1 MHRFRNERLFFLLP
15 TSYFHLFTMLLAKS
29 YAKLNLGLRVLRRRD
44 DGYHDIQTGF
54 VFINWYD
61 KLEIAPAAETVFRCN
76 KPDVPSDESNLI
88 LKALKLMRKESGKK
102 LNVRIQLSKS
112 IPMGAGL
119 GGGSSNAALML
130 RMLNQLESLGYS
142 DADLAAMG
150 SLLGADVPVF
160 IHGQCAIGSGV
171 GDALIPADI
180 QPDAWIVTVFPNEH
194 SSTADAYRF
203 CAPYEDEAL
212 DIRTTLTSSPIDEW
226 PTFLVNDLE
235 PPVMEILPIVGGLK
249 DNFYDSGA
257 LYAAMS
263 GSGASVFGLFDTE
276 HLAFAS
282 FEYLKAQGYAVNL
295 TLPNFTP
302 DRIIHLR

>member
-1 MHRFRNERLFFLLP
+1 
-15 TSYFHLFTMLLAKS
+15 MLLAKS

-54 VFINWYD
+54 VFINWFD
-61 KLEIAPAAETVFRCN
+61 KLEIESAKETSFRCN

-88 LKALKLMRKESGKK
+88 LKALALLRKETGKK

-119 GGGSSNAALML
+119 GGGSSNAALTL
-130 RMLNQLESLGYS
+130 RMLNQLENLGYS
-142 DADLAAMG
+142 EAELAALG
-150 SLLGADVPVF
+150 ARLGADVPVF
-160 IHGQCAIGSGV
+160 IHGQCAIGSGI

-180 QPDAWIVTVFPNEH
+180 QPDAWIITVFPNEH

-212 DIRTTLTSSPIDEW
+212 DVIPILTQSPIDEW

-235 PPVMEILPIVGGLK
+235 PPVMEILPIVGDLK

-257 LYAAMS
+257 IFAAMS
-263 GSGASVFGLFDTE
+263 GSGSSVFGLFDME
-276 HLAFAS
+276 HLAFDC

-295 TLPNFTP
+295 TLPNFAP
-302 DRIIHLR
+302 DHRIHPR